1 MRAVLSLSIAPPHV
15 FAILVAGGLAAGCG
29 GGSGDNAPTPDAA
42 AQAPVQV
49 DLGAPPPAQ
58 LSAYHLFTWSAADGF
73 AFNDRVVPYDVN
85 TALFADY
92 AFKSRAIYIPEGA
105 AATFDPE
112 QPLGMPVGSVVIK
125 TFYLPADLRAPADN
139 LRLIETRL
147 LVRHPDGW
155 HPLPYIWDAEQ
166 RDAVLTPAG
175 EVRAISFIDTD
186 GAPRTANYLIPQRN
200 QCQSCHAEQPTPSS
214 QIELVLIGVK
224 ARHMNRSYDHDGS
237 VGARNQLD
245 HLAELGML
253 TGAPAA
259 ATLPAT
265 YDFAPIEAGG
275 SAALTGAELDAAARS
290 YLDINCAHC
299 HNPRGVQGMTSQL
312 FLNHDNT
319 DAFHLGV
326 CKRPGSA
333 GTGTGGFTFDIVPG
347 DPDTSILYF
356 RTHTS
361 QVSAMMPL
369 LGRSLTHARGAELL
383 HAWIAAMPADDC
395 MVTP

>member
-1 MRAVLSLSIAPPHV
+1 MRL
-15 FAILVAGGLAAGCG
+15 AILAAAGLAGCG
-29 GGSGDNAPTPDAA
+29 GGSGDDTPPPDAPS
-42 AQAPVQV
+42 QAPVHV
-49 DLGAPPPAQ
+49 DLAAPPPAQ
-58 LSAYHLFTWSAADGF
+58 LSAYHLFTWSAAAGF
-73 AFNDRVVPYDVN
+73 AYNERVVPYDVN
-85 TALFADY
+85 TALFADF
-92 AFKSRAIYIPEGA
+92 ALKSRAIYIPEGA

-112 QPLGMPVGSVVIK
+112 APLGMPVGSVVVK
-125 TFYLPADLRAPADN
+125 TFYFPADLRAPADN
-139 LRLIETRL
+139 LRPIETRL
-147 LVRHPDGW
+147 LVRHTDGW

-175 EVRAISFIDTD
+175 EVRAISFIDAD

-224 ARHMNRSYDHDGS
+224 ARHMNRSYDYGGS

-245 HLAELGML
+245 HLTELGML
-253 TGAPAA
+253 TGAPPA
-259 ATLPAT
+259 ATLPAS

-275 SAALTGAELDAAARS
+275 SAALTGAALDDAARS

-347 DPDTSILYF
+347 NPDVSILYF
-356 RTHTS
+356 RTYTS

-369 LGRSLTHARGAELL
+369 LGRSLTHGRGAELL
-383 HAWIAAMPADDC
+383 RAWIAAMPADDC
-395 MVTP
+395 MITP